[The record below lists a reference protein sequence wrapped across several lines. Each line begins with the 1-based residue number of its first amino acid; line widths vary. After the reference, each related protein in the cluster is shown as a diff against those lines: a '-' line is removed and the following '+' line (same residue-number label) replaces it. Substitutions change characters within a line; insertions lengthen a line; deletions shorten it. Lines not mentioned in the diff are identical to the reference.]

1 MARAKKPE
9 EKVKEGATLT
19 IDVDTFV
26 RTRDSVRFLSSSLH
40 SSLLLDEAL
49 DAILLW
55 DPRRGRR

>member
-26 RTRDSVRFLSSSLH
+26 RTRDSVRFDSSLH
-40 SSLLLDEAL
+40 PPSSSTRL